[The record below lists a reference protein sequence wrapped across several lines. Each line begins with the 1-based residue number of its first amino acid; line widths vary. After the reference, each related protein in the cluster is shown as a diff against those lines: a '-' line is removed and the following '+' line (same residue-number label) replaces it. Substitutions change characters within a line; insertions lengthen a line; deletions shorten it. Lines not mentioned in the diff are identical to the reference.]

1 MAGVCAAAVGR
12 HHSHTAAAGVLLA
25 AVVTQAGDE
34 PDRPG
39 QQRDGH
45 DRDGDSASNHG
56 RHAVSPF
63 VDGDVLAS
71 VGAGGDELD
80 MPELLVMDV
89 HSVFQADL
97 ADRLPP
103 LQLRSAAG
111 VGAGPFLG
119 GGVPA
124 VVAGVGGGGGG
135 VSEGQAAIEGAPCG
149 GGGTPGGTRNE
160 VELGGV

>member
-1 MAGVCAAAVGR
+1 GVCAAAVGR

-124 VVAGVGGGGGG
+124 GVAGGGGGG
-135 VSEGQAAIEGAPCG
+135 GGGAEGAAELGGGPPGAGGPTG
-149 GGGTPGGTRNE
+149 GGGI
-160 VELGGV
+160 